1 MIHMENKSIGQIFKD
16 SFKKSFF
23 SGLWGCLK
31 WSFIL
36 TLISLGLFLLVFRF
50 QPEIIKK
57 YIKDPKDL
65 QFYNDLR
72 NKKGWDK

>member
-1 MIHMENKSIGQIFKD
+1 M
-16 SFKKSFF
+16 
-23 SGLWGCLK
+23 
-31 WSFIL
+31 
-36 TLISLGLFLLVFRF
+36 ISLGLFLLVFRF
-50 QPEIIKK
+50 QPETIKK